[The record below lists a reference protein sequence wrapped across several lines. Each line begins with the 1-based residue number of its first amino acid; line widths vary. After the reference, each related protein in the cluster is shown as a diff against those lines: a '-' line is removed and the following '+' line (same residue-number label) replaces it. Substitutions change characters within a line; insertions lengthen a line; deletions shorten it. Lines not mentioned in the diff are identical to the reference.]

1 MLLLCS
7 PHQMCLLLS
16 LSLSKS
22 SGGVAFHR
30 PRRRSLFV
38 VTKAVSSSSS
48 PKKRDATPKEEN
60 DSTLDVSALSNPSK
74 TANTTGFD
82 STAFSAFE
90 RRFSGGFGAVA
101 REYALREEEKDDV
114 DEKAWWWEG
123 LEIPSRYVHG
133 VGVVPKSSMPFADAL
148 YEANARAT
156 SRFETTSS
164 NSDFFGEEDGSSIA
178 CKYCEI
184 ETKRSFPEVGEQ
196 ESMGSCGGSEWN
208 ERTRYAEDRKY
219 FLLRGEGGEEA
230 RTVDESGSFTAGPK
244 TLSRNSSDASNSSV
258 TTSNSSSGGEEEE
271 EEDFAM
277 TWFPTHET
285 ESSVRF
291 GLQWED
297 GKRVRVDYHVKKK
310 TGRLGCVLWSERKG
324 ACAPRSGEEGVRV
337 EQQRHKKEWSNANN
351 TWSILRERAFVLE
364 EDINTSNTKFANVP
378 PNSSSLAAISSE
390 SLLLFEQS
398 NIALRCGEDFIY
410 VSGGGGVSPLNK
422 VAHVNEENA
431 ATCFAA
437 GIEIGGKMLLWTRVY
452 DGTTGA
458 FKFAHF
464 AELVVL

>member
-1 MLLLCS
+1 
-7 PHQMCLLLS
+7 MCLLLS

-30 PRRRSLFV
+30 PRRRRSLFLV
-38 VTKAVSSSSS
+38 VTKAVSSSSSS

-60 DSTLDVSALSNPSK
+60 DSTRDVSALSNK
-74 TANTTGFD
+74 TGFD

-114 DEKAWWWEG
+114 DEKTWWWEG

-164 NSDFFGEEDGSSIA
+164 NSDDFFGEENGSSIA

-244 TLSRNSSDASNSSV
+244 TLSRNSSDTSNSSV
-258 TTSNSSSGGEEEE
+258 TTTSSRSGGEE

-364 EDINTSNTKFANVP
+364 EDINTSKTKFANVP

-410 VSGGGGVSPLNK
+410 VSGGGVSSLNK

>member
-1 MLLLCS
+1 MFSTQLLKK
-7 PHQMCLLLS
+7 MCLLLS

-38 VTKAVSSSSS
+38 VTKAVSSSSF

-60 DSTLDVSALSNPSK
+60 DSTIIDVSALSNPSKK

-90 RRFSGGFGAVA
+90 RRFSGRFGAVA

-114 DEKAWWWEG
+114 DEKTWWWEG

-208 ERTRYAEDRKY
+208 ERTIRRGSKV
-219 FLLRGEGGEEA
+219 FLIARRRRRRGEDGG
-230 RTVDESGSFTAGPK
+230 
-244 TLSRNSSDASNSSV
+244 
-258 TTSNSSSGGEEEE
+258 
-271 EEDFAM
+271 
-277 TWFPTHET
+277 
-285 ESSVRF
+285 
-291 GLQWED
+291 
-297 GKRVRVDYHVKKK
+297 
-310 TGRLGCVLWSERKG
+310 
-324 ACAPRSGEEGVRV
+324 
-337 EQQRHKKEWSNANN
+337 
-351 TWSILRERAFVLE
+351 REREFYGWT
-364 EDINTSNTKFANVP
+364 EDV
-378 PNSSSLAAISSE
+378 E
-390 SLLLFEQS
+390 
-398 NIALRCGEDFIY
+398 
-410 VSGGGGVSPLNK
+410 
-422 VAHVNEENA
+422 
-431 ATCFAA
+431 
-437 GIEIGGKMLLWTRVY
+437 
-452 DGTTGA
+452 
-458 FKFAHF
+458 
-464 AELVVL
+464 

>member
-1 MLLLCS
+1 
-7 PHQMCLLLS
+7 MCLLLS

-30 PRRRSLFV
+30 PRRRRSLFLV
-38 VTKAVSSSSS
+38 VTKAVSSSSSS

-60 DSTLDVSALSNPSK
+60 DSTRDVSALSNK
-74 TANTTGFD
+74 TGFD

-114 DEKAWWWEG
+114 DEKTWWWEG

-244 TLSRNSSDASNSSV
+244 TLSRNSSDTSNSSV
-258 TTSNSSSGGEEEE
+258 ATSNSRSGGEE

-364 EDINTSNTKFANVP
+364 EDTNTSNTSKQKHINDGNTTRRSRP
-378 PNSSSLAAISSE
+378 REPSENEKGGPKKTDLHTKQNS
-390 SLLLFEQS
+390 
-398 NIALRCGEDFIY
+398 R
-410 VSGGGGVSPLNK
+410 
-422 VAHVNEENA
+422 
-431 ATCFAA
+431 
-437 GIEIGGKMLLWTRVY
+437 
-452 DGTTGA
+452 
-458 FKFAHF
+458 
-464 AELVVL
+464 

>member
-1 MLLLCS
+1 MR
-7 PHQMCLLLS
+7 LLS
-16 LSLSKS
+16 LSLLS
-22 SGGVAFHR
+22 SGALHR
-30 PRRRSLFV
+30 PQRRPLFV
-38 VTKAVSSSSS
+38 NAVSS
-48 PKKRDATPKEEN
+48 PKRDATPVEN
-60 DSTLDVSALSNPSK
+60 DASLTDGIDVAHKPLSGALSNPS
-74 TANTTGFD
+74 TADDKTGFD

-90 RRFSGGFGAVA
+90 KRFSGRFGAVA
-101 REYALREEEKDDV
+101 REYALREKDD
-114 DEKAWWWEG
+114 EKTWWWEG

-148 YEANARAT
+148 YEANARST

-164 NSDFFGEEDGSSIA
+164 SSDFGKDGSIIA

-184 ETKRSFPEVGEQ
+184 ETKRSYPEVGEQ

-244 TLSRNSSDASNSSV
+244 TLSRNSSNTSNSSV
-258 TTSNSSSGGEEEE
+258 TTTSSSSGEE

-337 EQQRHKKEWSNANN
+337 EQQRHKKEWSNAN
-351 TWSILRERAFVLE
+351 TRWSILRERAFVLE
-364 EDINTSNTKFANVP
+364 EDTNTSNTKFANVP
-378 PNSSSLAAISSE
+378 PNSFSLAAISSE
-390 SLLLFEQS
+390 SLLLFEKS

-410 VSGGGGVSPLNK
+410 VSDGGGVSPLKK
-422 VAHVNEENA
+422 VANDNEENA

-452 DGTTGA
+452 DGTGA

-464 AELVVL
+464 AELVA

>member
-1 MLLLCS
+1 MFSTQLLKK
-7 PHQMCLLLS
+7 MCLLLS

-30 PRRRSLFV
+30 PRRRRSLFLV

-60 DSTLDVSALSNPSK
+60 DSTRDVSALSNK
-74 TANTTGFD
+74 TGFD

-114 DEKAWWWEG
+114 DEKTWWWEG

-244 TLSRNSSDASNSSV
+244 TLSRNSSVASNSSV
-258 TTSNSSSGGEEEE
+258 TTTSSRNGGEE

-410 VSGGGGVSPLNK
+410 VSGGGGGVSSLNK

>member
-1 MLLLCS
+1 MR
-7 PHQMCLLLS
+7 LLS
-16 LSLSKS
+16 LSP
-22 SGGVAFHR
+22 SGALHPRR
-30 PRRRSLFV
+30 PRV
-38 VTKAVSSSSS
+38 AVSS
-48 PKKRDATPKEEN
+48 PKRDATPEN
-60 DSTLDVSALSNPSK
+60 ARASTDDIDVARPATKSIPSTPK
-74 TANTTGFD
+74 TGFD

-90 RRFSGGFGAVA
+90 KRFSGRFGAVA
-101 REYALREEEKDDV
+101 REYALGEENDEEKT
-114 DEKAWWWEG
+114 WWEG

-156 SRFETTSS
+156 SRFATSS
-164 NSDFFGEEDGSSIA
+164 SDGKDGSIA

-184 ETKRSFPEVGEQ
+184 ETKRSYPEVGEQ

-244 TLSRNSSDASNSSV
+244 TLSSNNSNMSNSSI
-258 TTSNSSSGGEEEE
+258 TSSSGEE

-337 EQQRHKKEWSNANN
+337 EQQRHKKEWSNAN
-351 TWSILRERAFVLE
+351 TRWSILRERAFVLE
-364 EDINTSNTKFANVP
+364 EDTNTSNTKFANVP

-410 VSGGGGVSPLNK
+410 VSDGGGVSPLKK
-422 VAHVNEENA
+422 VANDNEENA

-452 DGTTGA
+452 DGTGA

-464 AELVVL
+464 AELVA

>member
-1 MLLLCS
+1 MFSTQLLKK
-7 PHQMCLLLS
+7 MCLHLS

-22 SGGVAFHR
+22 SGGVACHR

-48 PKKRDATPKEEN
+48 PQKRDATPKEEN
-60 DSTLDVSALSNPSK
+60 DSTIDVSALSNPSK

-90 RRFSGGFGAVA
+90 RRFSGRFGAVA

-114 DEKAWWWEG
+114 DEKTWWWEG

-164 NSDFFGEEDGSSIA
+164 SSDFGKDGSIIA

-184 ETKRSFPEVGEQ
+184 ETKRSYPEVGEQ

-244 TLSRNSSDASNSSV
+244 TLSRNSSNTSNSSV
-258 TTSNSSSGGEEEE
+258 TTSSSGSGEE

-324 ACAPRSGEEGVRV
+324 ACAPRSGGEGVRV

-351 TWSILRERAFVLE
+351 IWSILRERAFVLE
-364 EDINTSNTKFANVP
+364 EDINTSITKFANVP

-390 SLLLFEQS
+390 SLLLFRAIQHRASVRRRFHLCE
-398 NIALRCGEDFIY
+398 RRRRRF
-410 VSGGGGVSPLNK
+410 SPQ
-422 VAHVNEENA
+422 
-431 ATCFAA
+431 
-437 GIEIGGKMLLWTRVY
+437 
-452 DGTTGA
+452 
-458 FKFAHF
+458 
-464 AELVVL
+464 